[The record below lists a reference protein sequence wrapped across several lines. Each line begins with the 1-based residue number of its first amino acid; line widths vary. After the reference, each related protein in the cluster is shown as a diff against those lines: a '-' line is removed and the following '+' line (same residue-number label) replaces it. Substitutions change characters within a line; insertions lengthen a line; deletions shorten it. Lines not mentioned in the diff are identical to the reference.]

1 MRLLLTPLLD
11 GDVVLDDVVQGF
23 GSESGVMNG
32 GGGTTW
38 AGWNIEEDALGVNKI
53 SAAQAQTMDALD
65 PSMFKTN
72 TVFYLNPPS
81 MNATNITLLLRGAIL
96 TQGIPALTRPTGATN
111 LMHVIIRE
119 NMYDLNFDEAALS
132 DEDDPSSVQ
141 GLERPNGWPT
151 RWRWDDR
158 WLHSDIKDVSYFYN
172 FMFYEKLKEKGG
184 F

>member
-96 TQGIPALTRPTGATN
+96 TQGIPALTRPTGAANIVERLGDEGNFN
-111 LMHVIIRE
+111 LDSTDRVEGI
-119 NMYDLNFDEAALS
+119 L
-132 DEDDPSSVQ
+132 
-141 GLERPNGWPT
+141 RPNGWPT

-158 WLHSDIKDVSYFYN
+158 WLHSDMKDVSFFFNFKFYQ
-172 FMFYEKLKEKGG
+172 KVKEKGG
-184 F
+184 M